1 MSSKSSASRDT
12 DAQTSGCFKYLY
24 WPFVQISAI
33 WPAFQC
39 AMVVKRRAGPLS
51 HWIVDTIK
59 AAYTSQGLE
68 CPLHIRAHSTR
79 AIIKRYVYSG
89 YMLSSRL
96 VFSEYLRQVLQAGR
110 SVLSLPSAVGEW
122 LIHVLLPLF
131 VGVAARTV
139 ITLRSPLW
147 YCCCL
152 PWIQCSLHCR
162 LILSCSQR
170 SPLYHWPDM
179 QI

>member
-24 WPFVQISAI
+24 WPFVQISPI
-33 WPAFQC
+33 WPAFR
-39 AMVVKRRAGPLS
+39 VLWWLSEGPGHFPTGLWTLS
-51 HWIVDTIK
+51 RLLIQAKVWNALCTLGP
-59 AAYTSQGLE
+59 TQQG
-68 CPLHIRAHSTR
+68 T
-79 AIIKRYVYSG
+79 IIKRYVYSG
-89 YMLSSRL
+89 YMLNSRL
-96 VFSEYLRQVLQAGR
+96 VFSEYLRQVLQAGH

-131 VGVAARTV
+131 VGVAACTV

-152 PWIQCSLHCR
+152 PWIQYSLHCR
-162 LILSCSQR
+162 LILCCPWQ
-170 SPLYHWPDM
+170 YC
-179 QI
+179 